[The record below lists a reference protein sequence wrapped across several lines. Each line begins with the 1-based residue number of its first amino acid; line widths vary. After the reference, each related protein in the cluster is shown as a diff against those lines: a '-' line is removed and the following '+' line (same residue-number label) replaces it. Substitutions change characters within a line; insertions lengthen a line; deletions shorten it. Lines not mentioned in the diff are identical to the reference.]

1 MKFELKHRHTE
12 AHVLSRQVR
21 KGFTLIELL
30 ISMTIT
36 LVIVGLLMG
45 MTKMAVGAWQKTS
58 SKARSSSLAQEVL
71 ASVGKDLEGMVI
83 RSGNDYEWLY
93 IKESDNS
100 PTENGPDS
108 NKEISNPI
116 EVSFFTAA
124 TDRYNG
130 QINVP
135 NVDKGGDI
143 SMVRYRL
150 IHQDQIE
157 ANGTKPVFSLYRERI
172 DPDVTFDNLLAQT
185 AIDGLIPSSEI
196 VNRQNY
202 LAENIFDFTLSFNFE
217 FTLNDSTKAYR
228 RVVVQSN
235 GVNKTLSITGNKVLV
250 NNTELTVPNASS
262 ARLAGADISIL
273 VLSDG
278 GMNSLKTKPIT
289 SPEDLSKFLLE
300 NGQHYSKTVIL
311 PQP

>member
-1 MKFELKHRHTE
+1 MKNTRSHSIQRNAK
-12 AHVLSRQVR
+12 
-21 KGFTLIELL
+21 KGFTIIELL

-45 MTKMAVGAWQKTS
+45 MTKMAVGSWQSTHAKT
-58 SKARSSSLAQEVL
+58 RSSRLAQEVFD
-71 ASVGKDLEGMVI
+71 SVGKDLEGIVI
-83 RSGNDYEWLY
+83 RTGNDYEWLL

-100 PTENGPDS
+100 ATENGPDS
-108 NKEISNPI
+108 SKEISNPI
-116 EVSFFTAA
+116 EVSFFSAV

-130 QINVP
+130 QINV
-135 NVDKGGDI
+135 NGVDMGGDI

-157 ANGTKPVFSLYRERI
+157 AGGTRPVFALYRERI
-172 DPDVTFDNLLAQT
+172 EPNEAFEKLLAKPT
-185 AIDGLIPSSEI
+185 LDGVIPSEDI
-196 VNRQNY
+196 VDRENF

-217 FTLNDSTKAYR
+217 FTLTTGAKAYK
-228 RVVVQSN
+228 RVVVQTN
-235 GVNKTLSITGNKVLV
+235 GVTKKLSIKGNQVLV
-250 NNTELTVPNASS
+250 DDAVLTIAGASS

-278 GMNSLKTKPIT
+278 GMNSLEKKNIT
-289 SPEDLSKFLLE
+289 SASDLSKFLLQ
-300 NGQHYSKTVIL
+300 NGHHYSKSVIL